1 MAVKVPQIGPAT
13 PEEADLTGLNP
24 FRDTIMHQCPHMYFR
39 RMQQETPLFD
49 VEGTD
54 VHIVT
59 RHELIVPLV
68 RDTET
73 FSNRFGS
80 AGEPPKGDVLEKI
93 KAVLATG
100 WPQVPT
106 MLTID
111 PPYHTRFRNTV
122 ASFFTP
128 RKIAE
133 LRPLIEEYVDS
144 IMDKF
149 INRPDKT
156 MEFVRDFAVPL
167 PIAAIASIL
176 SVPLDKMAD
185 LKRWSDDSIA
195 TIGSSISDDRRIEA
209 LTGVMEMQRYFAGR
223 LEEKRANPSDDLLT
237 ALVTAE
243 IDTDEGT
250 KRLLEIP
257 EMLSIIAQ
265 LLTAGNETTTNTFAE
280 GMLYFA
286 ENMDVWE
293 KVRQDRTLIGP
304 AVEEILSLSSP
315 SGGMFR
321 VVTKDNVEIDGC
333 PVPKGDRVMLMY
345 SAANRDPKVWGDT
358 PDQFDP
364 LRPNLKE
371 HLAFGKGIHFCIGAP
386 LARLELQVA
395 FERMADRLKS
405 WSLLE
410 TNDFRYHDSFMLRGL
425 KKLDLSFEVA

>member
-1 MAVKVPQIGPAT
+1 
-13 PEEADLTGLNP
+13 
-24 FRDTIMHQCPHMYFR
+24 
-39 RMQQETPLFD
+39 
-49 VEGTD
+49 
-54 VHIVT
+54 
-59 RHELIVPLV
+59 
-68 RDTET
+68 
-73 FSNRFGS
+73 
-80 AGEPPKGDVLEKI
+80 
-93 KAVLATG
+93 
-100 WPQVPT
+100 
-106 MLTID
+106 
-111 PPYHTRFRNTV
+111 
-122 ASFFTP
+122 
-128 RKIAE
+128 
-133 LRPLIEEYVDS
+133 
-144 IMDKF
+144 
-149 INRPDKT
+149 
-156 MEFVRDFAVPL
+156 
-167 PIAAIASIL
+167 
-176 SVPLDKMAD
+176 
-185 LKRWSDDSIA
+185 
-195 TIGSSISDDRRIEA
+195 
-209 LTGVMEMQRYFAGR
+209 
-223 LEEKRANPSDDLLT
+223 
-237 ALVTAE
+237 
-243 IDTDEGT
+243 
-250 KRLLEIP
+250 
-257 EMLSIIAQ
+257 MLSIIAQ

-304 AVEEILSLSSP
+304 AVEEILRLSSP

>member
-1 MAVKVPQIGPAT
+1 MKVPQIGPAT

-24 FRDTIMHQCPHMYFR
+24 FRDPMMHQCPHMYFR

-49 VEGTD
+49 VQGTD

-73 FSNRFGS
+73 FSSRFGS
-80 AGEPPKGDVLEKI
+80 AGEPPKGDVADQI

-111 PPYHTRFRNTV
+111 PPYHTRFRNTI
-122 ASFFTP
+122 ASYFTP
-128 RKIAE
+128 RKTLE
-133 LRPLIEEYVDS
+133 LRPIVEEYVDS
-144 IMDKF
+144 IIDKF
-149 INRPDKT
+149 ITNPGNT
-156 MEFVRDFAVPL
+156 MEFVKEFAIPL
-167 PIAAIASIL
+167 PIAAIAYIL
-176 SVPLDKMAD
+176 NVPTDRMD
-185 LKRWSDDSIA
+185 DFKRWSDDSIA
-195 TIGSSISDDRRIEA
+195 NIGSAITDERRIEA
-209 LTGVMEMQRYFAGR
+209 LKGVMEMQHYFAEK
-223 LEEKRANPSDDLLT
+223 LEDRRVNPQEDLLT
-237 ALVTAE
+237 TLVTSE
-243 IDTDEGT
+243 IDTDDGG
-250 KRLLEIP
+250 KRHMKME

-265 LLTAGNETTTNTFAE
+265 LLTAGNETTTNTLAE

-286 ENMDVWE
+286 ENMDKWDL
-293 KVRQDRTLIGP
+293 VRNDRTLIGP
-304 AVEEILSLSSP
+304 AVEEILRLASP

-333 PVPKGDRVMLMY
+333 PVPKGDRIMLMY
-345 SAANRDPKVWGDT
+345 SAANRDPKVWGEN

-364 LRPNLKE
+364 QRTNLKE

-395 FERMADRLKS
+395 FEKMADRLKS

-410 TNDFRYHDSFMLRGL
+410 SNDFRYHDSFMLRGL
-425 KKLDLSFEVA
+425 KKLDLSFEPL